1 MLKIKLF
8 ILLMLFSSI
17 ANATTINQL
26 ISNHGK
32 KAIIKFISKRTS
44 DGVTINFNGVIK
56 KAYSPASNYVTANT
70 IKKDLARIGLT
81 ANQVEKIIADN
92 KRKET
97 EKEQQRYEARLK
109 SQQRTKERA
118 EREQQEAVETFLK
131 EKVSYRP
138 PSNVRSLIKNHLNNT
153 LFDPYSVRDLK
164 ISSPKTIVLKKDV
177 SGLSKGQRVTFVSVS
192 YNAKNRLGA
201 YTGKK
206 NYSYIFRGQRLIGV
220 IK

>member
-8 ILLMLFSSI
+8 IFLMLFSSI
-17 ANATTINQL
+17 ANAITVNQL

-32 KAIIKFISKRTS
+32 KPIIKFISKRTS

-56 KAYSPASNYVTANT
+56 KAHSPASNYVTVNT

-81 ANQVEKIIADN
+81 ASQVEKIIADN
-92 KRKET
+92 KRKES
-97 EKEQQRYEARLK
+97 EKEQQRYENRLK
-109 SQQRTKERA
+109 SKEAAA
-118 EREQQEAVETFLK
+118 ELFLK
-131 EKVSYRP
+131 EKASYRP
-138 PSNVRSLIKNHLNNT
+138 PSNVRRLIETHLNNT

-164 ISSPKTIVLKKDV
+164 ISSPKTRVLTKDA
-177 SGLSKGQRVTFVSVS
+177 SGLSKGQRITFVSVS
-192 YNAKNRLGA
+192 YNAKNRLGG

-206 NYSYIFRGQRLIGV
+206 NYSYVFRGQRLIGV